1 METIE
6 EKYRFNYVIARRWC
20 NKRNEL
26 SCYTFHTTVFYG
38 NMKDANHTLEFIRGR
53 ADYNPEEYE
62 IYKISDEPLK

>member
-6 EKYRFNYVIARRWC
+6 EKYRFNYVIARRWY